1 MNKPGI
7 KIKKLPR
14 IKAKP
19 RTSETVKSENQT
31 RNSTKTAER
40 SEQRQTTCTDSAE
53 RHKDTFKRRKKRRSK
68 QTRVQNLALI
78 PCQYNEKTRIPSE
91 LLFIEKLHY
100 VSSVFCF
107 LYVSVF
113 LYIESN

>member
-31 RNSTKTAER
+31 RNSTKTAE
-40 SEQRQTTCTDSAE
+40 S
-53 RHKDTFKRRKKRRSK
+53 HKDTFKRRIKG
-68 QTRVQNLALI
+68 QNRQEFRT
-78 PCQYNEKTRIPSE
+78 CSDTM
-91 LLFIEKLHY
+91 
-100 VSSVFCF
+100 SV
-107 LYVSVF
+107 
-113 LYIESN
+113 

>member
-31 RNSTKTAER
+31 RNSTKTTEW
-40 SEQRQTTCTDSAE
+40 SEHRQTTYTDSTE
-53 RHKDTFKRRKKRRSK
+53 SHKDTFKRRKKEDQNKQGFRTRSD
-68 QTRVQNLALI
+68 TMSI
-78 PCQYNEKTRIPSE
+78 
-91 LLFIEKLHY
+91 
-100 VSSVFCF
+100 
-107 LYVSVF
+107 
-113 LYIESN
+113 

>member
-31 RNSTKTAER
+31 RNSTKTAE
-40 SEQRQTTCTDSAE
+40 S
-53 RHKDTFKRRKKRRSK
+53 HKDTFKRRKKKVKTDKNSK
-68 QTRVQNLALI
+68 PALI
-78 PCQYNEKTRIPSE
+78 PCQYNEKTRIPNE
-91 LLFIEKLHY
+91 LLFMEKLPL
-100 VSSVFCF
+100 SVPCF
-107 LYVSVF
+107 ASYTWVF
-113 LYIESN
+113 SYTWSLIDS